1 MLRVGVVRT
10 DLTDRRLET
19 MRVRKSWWVRYG
31 MAVAAPMLALVLDL
45 GLARVSMP
53 EPLFMT
59 FLLAVLFCAWWGG
72 WGPGAVATVLSA
84 AAAETFLI
92 TPFEPLDTPA
102 LVRLVTFVTIGVL
115 ATSLV
120 ASLQRARVRAEHS
133 ERNLARANR
142 ELDERVS
149 ERTRLLQAS
158 VAELEAFGHDVAHTL
173 RAPLRAIEGM
183 VGIVLDDHAQ
193 RLPDGARA
201 QLRRISES
209 AHTMDAT
216 IVALLEYN
224 RLGHQRVAVE
234 PVRVREVVEGAVT
247 EAWRRRGGPS
257 DRFVIEGPGGARAR
271 ANRMLLERAVVEVAS
286 NALVH
291 RPPGGFANVR
301 VRIEAAGP
309 RVRLTFADRGPGI
322 DARYQARIFGL
333 FERLHSDAALGLG
346 SGLAIARRAV
356 ERMGGTIGLMSEPG
370 AGSTFW
376 IDLPVASDDDV
387 RRAEAAA
394 GAPVADGSIEARVRR
409 LARRV
414 VSAATPR
421 SR

>member
-1 MLRVGVVRT
+1 VNR
-10 DLTDRRLET
+10 
-19 MRVRKSWWVRYG
+19 
-31 MAVAAPMLALVLDL
+31 
-45 GLARVSMP
+45 
-53 EPLFMT
+53 
-59 FLLAVLFCAWWGG
+59 
-72 WGPGAVATVLSA
+72 
-84 AAAETFLI
+84 
-92 TPFEPLDTPA
+92 
-102 LVRLVTFVTIGVL
+102 
-115 ATSLV
+115 
-120 ASLQRARVRAEHS
+120 LQRALVQTEQGRLE
-133 ERNLARANR
+133 LARANR

-183 VGIVLDDHAQ
+183 VGIVLDDHAN
-193 RLPDGARA
+193 RLPDSARE
-201 QLRRISES
+201 QLRRISDS

-216 IVALLEYN
+216 VVALLEYN
-224 RLGHQRVAVE
+224 RLGHQRVALE

-257 DRFVIEGPGGARAR
+257 DRFVIEGPSAARAR
-271 ANRMLLERAVVEVAS
+271 ANRMLLERAVLEVAS
-286 NALVH
+286 NPLVH

-309 RVRLTFADRGPGI
+309 RVRITFADRGPGI
-322 DARYQARIFGL
+322 DARHQARIFGL
-333 FERLHSDAALGLG
+333 FERLHSDAAMGLG

-376 IDLPVASDDDV
+376 IDLPVASEDDV
-387 RRAEAAA
+387 RLADAVA
-394 GAPVADGSIEARVRR
+394 GPPIADGSIEARVRR